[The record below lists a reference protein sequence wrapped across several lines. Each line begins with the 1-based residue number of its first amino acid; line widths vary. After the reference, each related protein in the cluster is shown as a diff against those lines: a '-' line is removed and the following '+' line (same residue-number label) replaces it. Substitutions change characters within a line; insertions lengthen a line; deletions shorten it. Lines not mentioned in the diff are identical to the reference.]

1 VLEGHHLVAYGRL
14 GLALSAFH
22 ERVAAPPHCSEG
34 TATTKAGAAPHLLFY
49 RGDAVTGTGSAGRT
63 GKVPEETAET

>member
-1 VLEGHHLVAYGRL
+1 
-14 GLALSAFH
+14 
-22 ERVAAPPHCSEG
+22 
-34 TATTKAGAAPHLLFY
+34 LFY